1 MTGEDTPRQ
10 PWPGPV
16 GRDELMSD
24 LRSLGLREG
33 QDLLIHCSLR
43 RLGHIN
49 GGAATLLK
57 TILEVAGPRAT
68 LVVPAQTTQNSLS
81 SRTFL
86 SATAG
91 LDPEARARFVAAMPG
106 FDPARTPSTGMGV
119 FAEYLRTRPAAQRSG
134 HPQASFAAIGPRAR
148 ECVSVHDLD
157 CHLGDRSPLRWL
169 YDADAAILL
178 LGVGYA
184 ACTAF
189 HLAEYQL
196 PGVAPRR
203 SYRCFTTEGGR
214 RVEHEF
220 TDLDLDDS
228 DWDLLGAALESAAD
242 QDINSGLRRGKVGP
256 AECRLVPLRLAV
268 DFACSWLGVRRGLV
282 SS

>member
-1 MTGEDTPRQ
+1 MTGEDAPRQ
-10 PWPGPV
+10 AWRGLA
-16 GRDELMSD
+16 GRDELVSD

-49 GGAATLLK
+49 GGPATLLEA
-57 TILEVAGPRAT
+57 ILDVTGPQAT
-68 LVVPAQTTQNSLS
+68 LVVPAQTSGNSLS
-81 SRTFL
+81 SRAFL
-86 SATAG
+86 SDTAG
-91 LDPEARARFVAAMPG
+91 LDPEARARYVAAMPG

-134 HPQASFAAIGPRAR
+134 HPQVSFAAVGPRAY

-178 LGVGYA
+178 LGVGYSS
-184 ACTAF
+184 CTAF

-196 PGVAPRR
+196 PGTAPRR
-203 SYRCFTTEGGR
+203 SYRCFTVEGER
-214 RVEHEF
+214 RVEVEF
-220 TDLDLDDS
+220 IDLDLDDS
-228 DWDLLGAALESAAD
+228 DWDLLGEALESAAD
-242 QDINSGLRRGKVGP
+242 QETTSGLRRGKVGS

-268 DFACSWLGVRRGLV
+268 DFARSWLGVRRGRA

>member
-10 PWPGPV
+10 PWHGPV
-16 GRDELMSD
+16 GRDELVSD

-43 RLGHIN
+43 RLGHVN

-57 TILEVAGPRAT
+57 AIREVAGPRAT
-68 LVVPAQTTQNSLS
+68 LVVPTQTTQNSLT

-134 HPQASFAAIGPRAR
+134 HPQASFAAIGPRAH

-178 LGVGYA
+178 LGVGYS

-242 QDINSGLRRGKVGP
+242 QDINSDLRRGKVGS
-256 AECRLVPLRLAV
+256 AECGLVPLRLAV
-268 DFACSWLGVRRGLV
+268 DFARSWLGVRRGLV